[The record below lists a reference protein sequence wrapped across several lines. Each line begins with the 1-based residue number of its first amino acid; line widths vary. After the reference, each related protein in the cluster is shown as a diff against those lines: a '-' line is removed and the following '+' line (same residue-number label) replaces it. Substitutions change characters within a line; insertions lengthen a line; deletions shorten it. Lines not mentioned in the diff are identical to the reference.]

1 MQNRAS
7 TKGSRLNTNSLW
19 HAIRYHTPS
28 WLLHV
33 SQVAATIVEVPFF
46 RPRRYWESRHLR
58 NRGAMRAT
66 GHRFLGEQ
74 ANQVDYVLKSQMLLR
89 CVERLCGAGQERSLL
104 DAGCGTGYFS
114 RKFESLGF
122 QVTGVDFAET
132 AICQAQEQGQ
142 GTYRVADLSDLHLQQ
157 EFDVVVCIDV
167 LFHVVDDHLWKKVL
181 SSLTRHLKPSGRLV
195 LQESLE
201 TCARRSC
208 SHVRRRTRSDYD
220 DALRQFGL
228 HVVATETYRLPKE
241 QAHKDILIAAPV
253 SGS

>member
-7 TKGSRLNTNSLW
+7 SPGSFSVSDRIW

-28 WLLHV
+28 WLLHCT
-33 SQVAATIVEVPFF
+33 QAAATIVEVPFF
-46 RPRRYWESRHLR
+46 RPRRYWESRHQR
-58 NRGAMRAT
+58 NRGTMRAT

-74 ANQVDYVLKSQMLLR
+74 ANQADYALKSLMLLR
-89 CVERLCGAGQERSLL
+89 CVERSCAVNQERSLL

-132 AICQAQEQGQ
+132 AIRHAQEQGQ
-142 GTYRVADLSDLHLQQ
+142 GAYRVADLSDLHLKQ

-181 SSLTRHLKPSGRLV
+181 SSLTRHLKPGGHLV

-220 DALRQFGL
+220 NALGQLGL

-241 QAHKDILIAAPV
+241 QAHKDILVASRVSAP
-253 SGS
+253 